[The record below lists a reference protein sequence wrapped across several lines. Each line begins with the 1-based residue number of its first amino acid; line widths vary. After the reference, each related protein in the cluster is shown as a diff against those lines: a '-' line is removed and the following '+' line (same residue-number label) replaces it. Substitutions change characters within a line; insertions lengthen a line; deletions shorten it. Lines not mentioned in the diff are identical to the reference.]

1 MERTTNLEIFTEN
14 IKRDGFNVV
23 TCAICRGMENNC
35 EECDH
40 CPTLFEFAEFL
51 NGKDVSMKNI
61 LLTKLEYDVLDCLD
75 INHKCA
81 LMEDVPVIRD
91 FISKDHFK
99 YAKGK
104 GLTIQYI
111 LDHANV
117 VG

>member
-1 MERTTNLEIFTEN
+1 MERITNLEIFTEN

-35 EECDH
+35 KECDH

-51 NGKDVSMKNI
+51 NNKDVSMKNI

-75 INHKCA
+75 IDHKCA
-81 LMEDVPVIRD
+81 LMEDVPVIRN
-91 FISKDHFK
+91 FISKGHFK
-99 YAKGK
+99 YACGK

-117 VG
+117 VD